1 MAYLFRLVALC
12 ALWLLSCAAWAA
24 EPIPAT
30 VVKEYKPQYVDQW
43 FRDVSAAC
51 SAYHSAIGPA
61 NPGYTNQNNGPAV
74 VNGQQ
79 VCRVST
85 IEISTGRNMGD
96 VNGGVAVRE
105 VFSCPGG
112 YTLEGNMC
120 IPDPTQCEGGR
131 ERDASG
137 QCACKAGTKEPPG
150 GVGACVPG
158 SDDPNQSADQ
168 KCEQSNAMRN
178 IVGVDRIGR
187 INGKHPLG
195 VPSRVCGDSGQK
207 GPDGSPLG
215 CVMEF
220 TAETSFL
227 TQSGWVSEGEALGIT
242 NGPGLACVLGL
253 DKDPQK
259 PEDADKVP
267 EAKKPDAKC
276 RNGFTGSVNGVDV
289 CIDRGTSEQNGVDWN
304 RVTDG
309 DGKQTDVKT
318 DITCKGSQ
326 CTVTQTKTPVGGGDS
341 TVTTTNVDRTQYCRN
356 NPKHP
361 ICGNVPTG
369 SNTGGS
375 GSSGTGSGGG
385 GGTGGSGGGGNGDG
399 DDEGSS
405 FGGSCGAF
413 TCEGDAIQCAI
424 AKEQHQRACKL
435 FDDKTDESKLYDSE
449 VAKGTNRNVTGDLP
463 GNETFDVASKLNM
476 GNMLGSAQCIGDLTV
491 TVWRR
496 DVVLPFTK
504 ICPALAY
511 MGWVL
516 VAVASLAAFR
526 IVSGSKKED

>member
-43 FRDVSAAC
+43 FRDVAAAC
-51 SAYHSAIGPA
+51 SAYHAAVGPA
-61 NPGYTNQNNGPAV
+61 SPGYTNTNYGPAV

-79 VCRVST
+79 ICRVST
-85 IEISTGRNMGD
+85 IENSTGRDMGA
-96 VNGGVAVRE
+96 VNGGVAVRD
-105 VFSCPGG
+105 VLGCPDG

-120 IPDPTQCEGGR
+120 IPPPTQCEGGR

-158 SDDPNQSADQ
+158 SDDPNQSSDQ

-178 IVGVDRIGR
+178 IVGVDRISR

-195 VPSRVCGDSGQK
+195 VPSRACGDSGQK

-227 TQSGWVSEGEALGIT
+227 TQSGWVSEGEAIGIT

-385 GGTGGSGGGGNGDG
+385 GGGGTGGSGGGGNGDG
-399 DDEGSS
+399 DDEASS
-405 FGGSCGAF
+405 FGGSCGSWI
-413 TCEGDAIQCAI
+413 CDGDAIQCAI
-424 AKEQHQRACKL
+424 AKEQHERACKL
-435 FDDKTDESKLYDSE
+435 IDDFTSAEAKLYADS
-449 VAKGTNRNVTGDLP
+449 KDKQGNVTGDLP
-463 GNETFDVASKLNM
+463 GNATHTFGASNF
-476 GNMLGSAQCIGDLTV
+476 NTTDALGGGSCVTDLTV
-491 TVWRR
+491 EVFGKA
-496 DVVLPFTK
+496 VSLPTSK
-504 ICPALAY
+504 VCPYVAWLKTILLAIGALLW
-511 MGWVL
+511 MV
-516 VAVASLAAFR
+516 
-526 IVSGSKKED
+526 IVFKG